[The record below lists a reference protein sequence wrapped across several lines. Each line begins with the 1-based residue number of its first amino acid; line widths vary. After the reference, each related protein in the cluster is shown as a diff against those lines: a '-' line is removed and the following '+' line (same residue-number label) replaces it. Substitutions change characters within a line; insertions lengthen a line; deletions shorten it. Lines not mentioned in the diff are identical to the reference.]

1 MINNQTKVTVKICR
15 PGNLPTGAI
24 EEFLMKRK
32 IQELREE
39 ISKKKR
45 RRVSKVSIPY
55 SLFKLGLLLRACE
68 IYQIKD

>member
-1 MINNQTKVTVKICR
+1 
-15 PGNLPTGAI
+15 
-24 EEFLMKRK
+24 LMKRK

-45 RRVSKVSIPY
+45 RRVRKVSNPY
-55 SLFKLGLLLRACE
+55 SLLLLGLLLRACE